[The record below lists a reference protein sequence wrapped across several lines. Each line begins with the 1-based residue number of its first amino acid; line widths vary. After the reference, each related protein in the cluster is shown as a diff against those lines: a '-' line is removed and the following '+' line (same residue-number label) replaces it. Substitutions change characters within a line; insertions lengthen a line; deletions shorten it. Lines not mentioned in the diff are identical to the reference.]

1 MPYVDRQGRI
11 CGFLDIEDTENSGK
25 FLRRYFILDSKA
37 NGLYWFMDNPQN
49 LPDGASHVG
58 HLELAYVNK
67 VSDAT
72 KIRPKAEFCFVIN
85 SGMQR
90 YFLQANDQQ
99 DLTDW
104 VDALNNASKITVP
117 RPESNNDPGDCLHSK
132 TNSSCQ
138 PPQSC
143 AYRTQIVGGVA
154 MQVPV
159 SPEDAASEVVPA
171 EAAQN
176 VLLYCLQNNSPQLD
190 AQAAHGPGQPI
201 KTGYCVKQGGMMKN
215 WKQRYFVLSENA
227 ISYYKSDCER
237 DPQRT
242 ISLRDVRSAREFDL
256 SVRTSELLRRDN
268 LFEIVTPNRT
278 FFVQAPSP
286 EEMHS
291 WIKAISA
298 AIVAQRGPARSTASI
313 RHSRQ
318 LGRPFGLRRSLH
330 LWAHSLSLSTTETM
344 ACAMTGL
351 GAVGVQVGGEM
362 EVQVL
367 STAADPAPTFGSRLL
382 PLHKHM
388 QGKRAACASAVPS
401 FADFDF
407 GSFSHSSLQICS
419 SPVKLDEERR

>member
-298 AIVAQRGPARSTASI
+298 AIVAQRGPARSTASEVPAPLGSFLVSQYDGNNGMCND
-313 RHSRQ
+313 RPGSSGRSGRRRDGGASALNRSRPRSDFWQPIASSAQAHAGQAGSLRIGSAQ
-318 LGRPFGLRRSLH
+318 LCRFRFWEFLPFFLADL
-330 LWAHSLSLSTTETM
+330 LKP
-344 ACAMTGL
+344 C
-351 GAVGVQVGGEM
+351 QVG
-362 EVQVL
+362 
-367 STAADPAPTFGSRLL
+367 
-382 PLHKHM
+382 
-388 QGKRAACASAVPS
+388 
-401 FADFDF
+401 
-407 GSFSHSSLQICS
+407 
-419 SPVKLDEERR
+419 